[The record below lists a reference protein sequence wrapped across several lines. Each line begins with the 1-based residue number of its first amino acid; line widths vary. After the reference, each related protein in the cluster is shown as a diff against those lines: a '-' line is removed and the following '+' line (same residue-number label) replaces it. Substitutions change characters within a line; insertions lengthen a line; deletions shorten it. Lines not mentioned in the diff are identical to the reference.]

1 MFEELF
7 GRVANLDVELK
18 CLGTKAFVAKE
29 QFVNDVF
36 YSKPR
41 KGTAS
46 EKEEKKAEM
55 TDLLDQIKKDKE
67 AGKDTVELEKELK
80 EKMDEFLVSEKEEEK
95 PVTKEDISDIM
106 DQIQKDKEAGKD
118 TAELEKEL
126 KEKMEKFLSVPK
138 VEKKEEKPVVTKENI
153 SDIMDQI
160 QKDKEAGK
168 DTSELEKELKEKM
181 DEFLVSPVEKSG
193 TGAKRRVEPVK
204 NGTGAK
210 RRAEPVQ
217 SGTGAKRRAD
227 VPVVPDTGVT
237 MDYSGQVQPG
247 VTYTPV
253 AEPSNNPYVDATG
266 AVPTQ
271 EAPTQEEN
279 K

>member
-7 GRVANLDVELK
+7 ERVANLDVELK

-29 QFVNDVF
+29 QLVNDLF
-36 YSKPR
+36 YSKPK
-41 KGTAS
+41 KGATS

-55 TDLLDQIKKDKE
+55 SDLLDQIKKDKE
-67 AGKDTVELEKELK
+67 AGKDTSELEKELK
-80 EKMDEFLVSEKEEEK
+80 EKMDKFLVSEKEEEK
-95 PVTKEDISDIM
+95 PVTKED
-106 DQIQKDKEAGKD
+106 
-118 TAELEKEL
+118 
-126 KEKMEKFLSVPK
+126 LSG
-138 VEKKEEKPVVTKENI
+138 
-153 SDIMDQI
+153 IMDQI

-181 DEFLVSPVEKSG
+181 EKFLVSPVEKSS
-193 TGAKRRVEPVK
+193 
-204 NGTGAK
+204 GAK